1 MISRICERS
10 YAKGVIRPTGS
21 LSCAAEH
28 PLMNRAMVAV
38 SSHAA
43 ESPLYGHVHICT
55 SGEGRRCR
63 VRCVE
68 GTNVPDRIEAE
79 GDVLVNCLP
88 TRRYSQNDRG
98 PGDAEIVCHGN
109 NLP

>member
-43 ESPLYGHVHICT
+43 ESPLHCHVHVCT
-55 SGEGRRCR
+55 PGKGRRRC
-63 VRCVE
+63 VRCVK
-68 GTNVPDRIEAE
+68 GTNVSDRVEAE
-79 GDVLVNCLP
+79 SDVLIGCLP